1 MNDKKDDY
9 FLRNNK
15 SENSKQLNIS
25 KKKKFT
31 IVEGIKLFSI
41 INSNASENLNKSHF
55 WQRLCDQKM
64 IPERTPE

>member
-9 FLRNNK
+9 FLRNNQ
-15 SENSKQLNIS
+15 SAHSKKLNIS

-41 INSNASENLNKSHF
+41 INSNASENLNKQTF
-55 WQRLCDQKM
+55 W
-64 IPERTPE
+64 